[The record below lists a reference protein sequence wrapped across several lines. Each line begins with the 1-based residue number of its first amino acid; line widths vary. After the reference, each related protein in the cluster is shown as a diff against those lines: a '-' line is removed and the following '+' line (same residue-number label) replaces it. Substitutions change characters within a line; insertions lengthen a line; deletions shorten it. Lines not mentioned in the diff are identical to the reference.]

1 MGTAGL
7 GIAGAVR
14 LRLARRGVVWQ
25 GPVEQG
31 MVRNRRQG
39 SVWCGTARS
48 GVESQARPVAA
59 RLRGVCPGVVGHR
72 RQRTARFG
80 LERYGIAG
88 SVRRGLVW
96 RGKVSQATIGVTRF
110 GKARNRSGL
119 VECSK

>member
-39 SVWCGTARS
+39 EVRQGWATCGLDR
-48 GVESQARPVAA
+48 QA
-59 RLRGVCPGVVGHR
+59 
-72 RQRTARFG
+72 
-80 LERYGIAG
+80 
-88 SVRRGLVW
+88 W
-96 RGKVSQATIGVTRF
+96 
-110 GKARNRSGL
+110 
-119 VECSK
+119 